1 MCLNENVTNNCVAHW
16 PGRATAAPEWQ
27 WLLGNDQAIMCHRR
41 WVIKPISR
49 PFISGA
55 YFLVSVSCS
64 CSSSTFLLSNSL
76 CITVCLQPFLSAAS
90 PCSLLILFEVASL
103 LTVWS
108 KNKNDR
114 ELFFFFF
121 ASFLHCS
128 CSSCPQPLFCSLC
141 LLQHASQLASS
152 ACGPRP
158 KLKRRRLTVQRWVSD
173 PRHPIAIKL
182 SDYISLHTYCL
193 LNLSMGEKY
202 QAF

>member
-1 MCLNENVTNNCVAHW
+1 MHVRVCFVGREGCQCVFVMCLNENVTNNCVAHW

-121 ASFLHCS
+121 LPHFCTALAHPALSHCFVLSVS
-128 CSSCPQPLFCSLC
+128 CSTPVSWQVRLVAP
-141 LLQHASQLASS
+141 
-152 ACGPRP
+152 GPGWR
-158 KLKRRRLTVQRWVSD
+158 
-173 PRHPIAIKL
+173 
-182 SDYISLHTYCL
+182 
-193 LNLSMGEKY
+193 GED
-202 QAF
+202 